1 MGHTAGGTRAGVGDD
16 ARVEARLERL
26 YARLGRRYV
35 PLLVGGMVAG
45 GVLMCAATV
54 AAGAAYL
61 DAALRPALRVF
72 AVMGAQTLASIGVG
86 LVVARDDLR
95 TLATWTRAGE

>member
-1 MGHTAGGTRAGVGDD
+1 MCFGHRLEDKGACRGTPAVGRDGSHRCGARVRVGDD

-72 AVMGAQTLASIGVG
+72 AVMGAQTL
-86 LVVARDDLR
+86 
-95 TLATWTRAGE
+95 